1 MSDRRRS
8 VRLAAAVSS
17 ILSAPAIAA
26 GAVAIALTAAPLA
39 QAQETASQVTGF
51 VVNADGQP
59 ISGARVEILHV
70 PSGTTS
76 SATTNASGQ
85 FSATGLRVGGP
96 YRVTARAEGHQD
108 AVVEDLYTQLA
119 QRSSVTLV
127 AQPIAQLA
135 GVEVTGA
142 SERDVTIGAGSR
154 FGAQDVQQ
162 LPSISRDIKDVVR
175 LDPKAWVDP
184 TNSDALEVAGV
195 NNRYNSITIDGVR
208 QSDDFGLN
216 NNGYPTQRS
225 PLSVDA
231 IEAVSILSA
240 PFSVEYSAFRGSTIN
255 VVTKSGTN
263 EFTGSAFYFKGDD
276 GMVGNRSKDRSLS
289 FTFEEETYGGT
300 FGGPIIKD
308 RLFFFGSY
316 EKLDKIAPQ
325 EFGPAGSSFPVRVAG
340 VTQAEYDQ
348 IVQIAQ
354 SVYGFDV
361 GVRTDTL
368 PEQDEKILAKL
379 DWNINDSH
387 RASLAWQRTEG
398 NEVIT
403 SNNSTSQNRISAPSN
418 WYNRSIL
425 MESTSLQLFSDWN
438 EWFSTELKLAR
449 KEVDT
454 GQDSLMGTDFA
465 EMQIRTPTGGTM
477 FIGPDEFRHANS
489 LTNDLDT
496 VKLKGNFFLGSHTL
510 TVGYEREMLDIFNI
524 FVPRSQGQF
533 FFNPTAAD
541 PGQGL
546 PARSGIENFQLGLA
560 QALNYSN
567 AFSNNANDGA
577 ASFGYDVDSIYFQDE
592 WQVTPD
598 FKIQAGV
605 RMDRFSSS
613 DTPLLNSN
621 FATRY
626 GYNNLATLDGRD
638 LIMPR
643 IGFNWQWRPDTT
655 IYGGWGL
662 FGGGTPNVWVSN
674 SFSNDGVTVVATN
687 VAAASPPITSC
698 AGNPTQP
705 VCALLN
711 VDGFDLPQFYLDAHS
726 LLRGDGPVNALDP
739 SFEIPSQY
747 RWNLGVK
754 HTLPWDIEMSAD
766 VIISRVKDEVLW
778 QDIRLVQTG
787 TAPDGRPI
795 YTRRSLGCTTTPCP
809 PDTRGAGIQDLLLT
823 NTSQGEGTVFTIDA
837 AKTWRT
843 RAGRFDAYLAYGYQD
858 IKDVNPGT
866 SSTASSNWDNVA
878 VSDPNNP
885 GLSTSN
891 YEIEHQFKGAFG
903 WRKAFFGDYETSI
916 ALVGERRSGRPF
928 SYTFGGGTPQAVWGD
943 PRQAARQRHLFYVP
957 ASPTDVIYEGPC
969 SAGEVG
975 VVAGCTAAGVFT
987 ANNAAAATLRDG
999 MEAYIVNQG
1008 LEKFRGRITPR
1019 NGFTSPWLSVLDL
1032 RLKQELPVWGRMRG
1046 ALTLDVENL
1055 ANLINSDWGQL
1066 RQVSFPYV
1074 TPVVDVNR
1082 ISTTGCAAGQ
1092 SSCYVY
1098 RARSGQTGPVAP
1110 SNTLAALPSVWKI
1123 QFGIRLEF

>member
-17 ILSAPAIAA
+17 ILSAPAAA
-26 GAVAIALTAAPLA
+26 VGAGLAIALAAAPLA
-39 QAQETASQVTGF
+39 QAQETASQLTGF
-51 VVNADGQP
+51 VVGANGQP
-59 ISGARVEILHV
+59 IAGAQVEILHV

-96 YRVTARAEGHQD
+96 YRVTAKSEGNQD

-127 AQPIAQLA
+127 AQPITQLA

-154 FGAQDVQQ
+154 FGSQDVQQ

-175 LDPKAWVDP
+175 LDPKAWIDP
-184 TNSDALEVAGV
+184 TNVDALEIAGV
-195 NNRYNSITIDGVR
+195 NNRYNTITVDGVR

-216 NNGYPTQRS
+216 NNGYPTERS

-263 EFTGSAFYFKGDD
+263 EFTGSAFYYKGDD
-276 GMVGNRSKDRSLS
+276 GLVGDRSKDRDLT
-289 FTFEEETYGGT
+289 FIFEEETYGGT

-308 RLFFFGSY
+308 KLFFFGSY

-325 EFGPAGSSFPVRVAG
+325 EFGPAGSGFPVEVSG
-340 VTQAEYDQ
+340 ITQAEYDQ
-348 IVQIAQ
+348 IVAIAQ
-354 SVYGFDV
+354 NVYGFDV
-361 GVRTDTL
+361 GTRTETL
-368 PEQDEKILAKL
+368 PEEDEKILAKI

-398 NEVIT
+398 NVVVT

-418 WYNRSIL
+418 WYNRSTL
-425 MESTSLQLFSDWN
+425 LESTSLQLFSDWN
-438 EWFSTELKLAR
+438 EWFSTEFKVAR

-454 GQDSLMGTDFA
+454 GQDSLQGTEFA

-477 FIGPDEFRHANS
+477 FIGPDEFRHANA

-496 VKLKGNFFLGSHTL
+496 VKLKGNFFLGDHTL
-510 TVGYEREMLDIFNI
+510 TVGYEREMLDIFNV
-524 FVPRSQGQF
+524 FVPRSEGQYIF
-533 FFNPTAAD
+533 SSIA
-541 PGQGL
+541 
-546 PARSGIENFQLGLA
+546 NFQNRVA
-560 QALNYSN
+560 TNFNYTN
-567 AFSNNANDGA
+567 AFTNNADDGA
-577 ASFGYDVDSIYFQDE
+577 AIFGYDVDSIYFQDE

-605 RMDRFSSS
+605 RMDKFSSS
-613 DTPLLNSN
+613 DTPPLNSN
-621 FATRY
+621 FQSRY
-626 GYNNLATLDGRD
+626 GFNNLETLDGRD

-643 IGFNWQWRPDTT
+643 IGFNWQWRPETT

-674 SFSNDGVTVVATN
+674 SFSNDGVVIVQTN
-687 VAAASPPITSC
+687 VSSTTNAALAPFALNTDGMHPI
-698 AGNPTQP
+698 
-705 VCALLN
+705 
-711 VDGFDLPQFYLDAHS
+711 DGFDLPPEVLAFHS
-726 LLRGDGPVNALDP
+726 GLQNDGPVNSISPD
-739 SFEIPSQY
+739 FEIPSQY

-787 TAPDGRPI
+787 TAPDGRPR
-795 YTRRSLGCTTTPCP
+795 YSPAADGRTSGS
-809 PDTRGAGIQDLLLT
+809 IQDLMLT
-823 NTSQGEGTVFTIDA
+823 NTSQGEGMVFTIDA

-866 SSTASSNWDNVA
+866 SSTASSNWDNLA
-878 VSDPNNP
+878 TEDPNNP
-885 GLSTSN
+885 KLSTSN
-891 YEIEHQFKGAFG
+891 YEIEHMFKGAFT
-903 WRKAFFGDYETSI
+903 WRKAFFGDYETSVS
-916 ALVGERRSGRPF
+916 LVGERRSGRPY
-928 SYTFGGGTPQAVWGD
+928 SYTFGGGTPQGVWGD
-943 PRQAARQRHLFYVP
+943 PRQGARQRHLFYVP
-957 ASPTDVIYEGPC
+957 ASATDVIYEGAC
-969 SAGEVG
+969 SAAEVG

-987 ANNAAAATLRDG
+987 SNNAAAAAFRDAT
-999 MEAYIVNQG
+999 EAFIVNEG
-1008 LEKFRGRITPR
+1008 LEKYRGRITPR
-1019 NGFTSPWLSVLDL
+1019 NGFTSPWLSILDL
-1032 RLKQELPVWGRMRG
+1032 RIKQELPVWGRMRG
-1046 ALTLDVENL
+1046 ALTLDIENF
-1055 ANLINSDWGQL
+1055 ANMINSDWGQL

-1074 TPVVDVNR
+1074 SPVVDVNR

-1092 SSCYVY
+1092 TSCYVF
-1098 RARSGQTGPVAP
+1098 RPRSGQTGPTAP
-1110 SNTLAALPSVWKI
+1110 FNSLSALPSVWKV